1 MLLNP
6 TLRECFRYAKLIGDN
21 DDDDSLDLYSKKLL
35 HLFVTED
42 LIYLPN
48 SRKVRDTY
56 IIVVDELFDDVIIR
70 NVLHITDMPASHQAL
85 LMREKYDEITNYI
98 IMRNDNMV
106 KALYQKL
113 EEVGNLLHIPDL
125 DDFLQSSENRN
136 TSYDPRE
143 YFVL

>member
-1 MLLNP
+1 
-6 TLRECFRYAKLIGDN
+6 
-21 DDDDSLDLYSKKLL
+21 
-35 HLFVTED
+35 
-42 LIYLPN
+42 
-48 SRKVRDTY
+48 
-56 IIVVDELFDDVIIR
+56 
-70 NVLHITDMPASHQAL
+70 
-85 LMREKYDEITNYI
+85 
-98 IMRNDNMV
+98 MRNDNMV